1 MNRRL
6 SRRSLAL
13 AVTLALAA
21 GCGSDPGAL
30 FVMPTRTATPKSFT
44 LLYNTVLRPTC
55 SNDYCH
61 YSGVGIR
68 YSALDMSARSYAYWS
83 LVDQPCAGP
92 GCSRMGTRVVPG
104 DPSRSIL
111 YLKVSQT
118 TAPCG
123 ARMPADQ
130 MSLLTKGTSEF
141 SGTPLPD
148 QQQQLIA
155 DWIANGARD
164 D

>member
-1 MNRRL
+1 
-6 SRRSLAL
+6 
-13 AVTLALAA
+13 
-21 GCGSDPGAL
+21 
-30 FVMPTRTATPKSFT
+30 
-44 LLYNTVLRPTC
+44 
-55 SNDYCH
+55 
-61 YSGVGIR
+61 
-68 YSALDMSARSYAYWS
+68 
-83 LVDQPCAGP
+83 
-92 GCSRMGTRVVPG
+92 MGTRVVPG
-104 DPSRSIL
+104 DPSQSIL

-148 QQQQLIA
+148 DQQQLIA
-155 DWIANGARD
+155 DWIANGAKD